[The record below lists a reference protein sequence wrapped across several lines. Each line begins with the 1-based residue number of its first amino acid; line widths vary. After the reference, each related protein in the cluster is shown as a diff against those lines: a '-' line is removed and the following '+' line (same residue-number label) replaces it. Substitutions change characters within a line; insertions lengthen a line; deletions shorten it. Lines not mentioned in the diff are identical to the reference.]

1 MDVRSASRWP
11 GLRSDPLTNERLGY
25 LVAADP
31 PVTADYLVPIAGF
44 TSFTTAHGA
53 GTLVFVSGITSR
65 GADGEIRA
73 PGDVACEA
81 EQILRTMNALLAE
94 AGGSLANVMQIRTYV
109 TDIEAWP
116 QVEQVWHR
124 HWPDRFPA
132 STLVQVSRL
141 FDTAQLI
148 ETDAIAFI
156 PEPTHS

>member
-1 MDVRSASRWP
+1 M
-11 GLRSDPLTNERLGY
+11 T
-25 LVAADP
+25 ADP
-31 PVTADYLVPIAGF
+31 PGTADYLVPIAGF

-73 PGDVACEA
+73 LRDVAGQA
-81 EQILRTMNALLAE
+81 EQILRTMSALLAE
-94 AGGSLANVMQIRTYV
+94 AGGSLADVMQIRTYV
-109 TDIEAWP
+109 MDIEAWP

-141 FDTAQLI
+141 FDAAQLI

-156 PEPTHS
+156 PESAHR

>member
-1 MDVRSASRWP
+1 MAIRPASPLARTS
-11 GLRSDPLTNERLGY
+11 LRALINERLGY
-25 LVAADP
+25 LVTADP

-73 PGDVACEA
+73 LRDVAGQA
-81 EQILRTMNALLAE
+81 EQILRTMSALLAE

-109 TDIEAWP
+109 MDIEAWP

-141 FDTAQLI
+141 FDAAQLI

-156 PEPTHS
+156 PESAHS